1 MPTVLFAEGGGK
13 WGFLVPHIMETW
25 AEKDRDIL
33 EEMRHVR
40 NELTERKPLV
50 LLVSVSKQP
59 SDADQGL
66 RWLPHR
72 AKEST
77 LAPTGPPSGPPDA
90 ATHLTGP

>member
-40 NELTERKPLV
+40 NELTERKP
-50 LLVSVSKQP
+50 P
-59 SDADQGL
+59 SYCSSASANSRVMPTRVFGGC
-66 RWLPHR
+66 
-72 AKEST
+72 
-77 LAPTGPPSGPPDA
+77 PTGPRNLGWPPLA
-90 ATHLTGP
+90 PQVLLPTRRPT